1 MLFQI
6 VECLREKSAEEI
18 VNAQYVGSEHT
29 PMAPVVDGKWISDDP
44 KQMLRDRK
52 FKKCPILTGVSKNE
66 GSVFMLY
73 SNPEVFTIT
82 GYTMNQDQLKAT
94 ISSLF
99 NHHLE
104 YPAGPKVNFEL
115 NAFT

>member
-1 MLFQI
+1 M
-6 VECLREKSAEEI
+6 
-18 VNAQYVGSEHT
+18 GSEHT

-94 ISSLF
+94 ITSLF

-104 YPAGPKVNFEL
+104 YPKGPKVNFNSVL
-115 NAFT
+115 LIVYFYLLDLSKLQNIITF